1 MRLEYL
7 LLVTLL
13 LASSCAKQDKDGARV
28 AQPLKETVLALAEEN
43 LSAEP
48 VTVTASSSP
57 RSAGTLHDFFSEGD
71 YWWPNPE
78 DPTGPYIRRDG
89 ETNPDNF
96 VAHRHAMVRFSQIV
110 GNLTSAFLL
119 TGDKKYAEAVVPHV
133 RAWFIDPETKMNP
146 NLLYAQAISGI
157 TTGRGIG
164 IIDTIHLIEVAQS
177 LIRLNEAGV
186 LPEDCHAG
194 AKQWFS
200 EYLDWLCTHPNGQ
213 QEMKATNNHGTCWAL
228 QAAGFARYTGNE
240 EVLRFCSDRF
250 KTVFLVE
257 QMAEDGSFPRELQRT
272 KPYGYSIFNLDAMA
286 GLCQILSTPEDD
298 LWEYTT
304 PDGKNMKKALSFLL
318 PYLQDKSTWP
328 YGQDVMYWEEWPVAQ
343 PALIF
348 AWKHFRDEAY
358 YQTWLPLDH
367 FPTNEEV
374 VRNLPLRNPVIWLY

>member
-7 LLVTLL
+7 LLAVLL
-13 LASSCAKQDKDGARV
+13 LLPSCARQDKDGARV
-28 AQPLKETVLALAEEN
+28 AQPLQETVLTLAEEN
-43 LSAEP
+43 LTADP
-48 VTVTASSSP
+48 LTVTAFEAP

-119 TGDKKYAEAVVPHV
+119 TGDKKYVEAVVPHV
-133 RAWFIDPETKMNP
+133 RAWFID
-146 NLLYAQAISGI
+146 
-157 TTGRGIG
+157 
-164 IIDTIHLIEVAQS
+164 TIHLIEVAQS
-177 LIRLNEAGV
+177 LLRLEEAGA
-186 LPEDCHAG
+186 LPEDCQTG
-194 AKQWFS
+194 AKQWFT

-250 KTVFLVE
+250 KNVFLVE

-286 GLCQILSTPEDD
+286 GLCQILSTQEDD

-318 PYLQDKSTWP
+318 PYLQDKSAWP
-328 YGQDVMYWEEWPVAQ
+328 YGKDVMYWDEWPVAQ

-348 AWKHFRDEAY
+348 AWKHFRDEEY

>member
-13 LASSCAKQDKDGARV
+13 LAPSCAKRDKDGARV

-43 LSAEP
+43 LGAEP
-48 VTVTASSSP
+48 VTVTAFVAP

-146 NLLYAQAISGI
+146 NLLYAQAIYGI

-177 LIRLNEAGV
+177 LLRLDEAGV
-186 LPEDCHAG
+186 LPEACP
-194 AKQWFS
+194 FS
-200 EYLDWLCTHPNGQ
+200 
-213 QEMKATNNHGTCWAL
+213 
-228 QAAGFARYTGNE
+228 
-240 EVLRFCSDRF
+240 
-250 KTVFLVE
+250 
-257 QMAEDGSFPRELQRT
+257 
-272 KPYGYSIFNLDAMA
+272 
-286 GLCQILSTPEDD
+286 
-298 LWEYTT
+298 
-304 PDGKNMKKALSFLL
+304 
-318 PYLQDKSTWP
+318 
-328 YGQDVMYWEEWPVAQ
+328 
-343 PALIF
+343 
-348 AWKHFRDEAY
+348 
-358 YQTWLPLDH
+358 
-367 FPTNEEV
+367 
-374 VRNLPLRNPVIWLY
+374 